1 MFTRRRWHGPLGRTA
16 PVEPGTGTAP
26 SAGGSAPTPSP
37 APPAPAPAP
46 PAAPAAFDP
55 ASLTPEAR
63 AYLDAQIRA
72 ADTRARTGTRDNA
85 AKEARAAL
93 LKELTGGDATK
104 TPEQIAEELRQAQTT
119 AAEKDRKIKALMTE
133 RAISQACRAPD
144 VLGDGDLVAALLAH
158 QGKLDGLD
166 PSAADFDAKVQAL
179 VKAAVAANPRLKLDQ
194 GPAVPAPGGSNPVA
208 PIGPPAR
215 ERKTYGSIA
224 EARAAQDAA
233 ARA

>member
-1 MFTRRRWHGPLGRTA
+1 MFTGRRWHGPLGRTA

-26 SAGGSAPTPSP
+26 SGTGSAPTPP

-55 ASLTPEAR
+55 ASLPPEAR

-93 LKELTGGDATK
+93 LKELTGGDANK
-104 TPEQIAEELRQAQTT
+104 TPEQIAEELRLAQTT
-119 AAEKDRKIKALMTE
+119 AAEKDARINALLTE
-133 RAISQACRAPD
+133 RAIAQACRAPD

-158 QGKLDGLD
+158 QGKLNGLD
-166 PSAADFDAKVQAL
+166 PSAADFDTKVQAL
-179 VKAAVAANPRLKLDQ
+179 VKATVAANPRLKIDP

-215 ERKTYGSIA
+215 ERKVYGSIA